1 MFVYFE
7 HLSHGLAVYSGLV
20 IVARLG
26 SLVGPLLYLLL
37 GMGLLA
43 PLVYSVIILLLDLYI
58 GHSSRVLPGTLI
70 GLASFKMVILNL
82 VPLGLLLCWIFTH
95 CDCCSS
101 KKR

>member
-43 PLVYSVIILLLDLYI
+43 PLVYGSGAWDPA
-58 GHSSRVLPGTLI
+58 GGARGGARWDSR
-70 GLASFKMVILNL
+70 
-82 VPLGLLLCWIFTH
+82 
-95 CDCCSS
+95 
-101 KKR
+101 